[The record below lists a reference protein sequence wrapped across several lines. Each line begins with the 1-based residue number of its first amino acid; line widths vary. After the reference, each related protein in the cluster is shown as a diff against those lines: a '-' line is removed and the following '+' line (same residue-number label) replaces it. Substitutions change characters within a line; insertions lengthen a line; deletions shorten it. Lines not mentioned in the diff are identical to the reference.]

1 VILYLDTSNL
11 VKLYLDEA
19 ESTRIQ
25 QLVANADAVA
35 TSVLAYAE
43 ARAVF
48 ARRRRERLM
57 TAAEYRSVIRQFDED
72 WSGFLVI
79 SLDAEVGSAAG
90 RLADRHD
97 LRGADAVHLAS
108 FQALLARSR
117 DGEVEFSCSDAAL
130 VRAARKLG

>member
-1 VILYLDTSNL
+1 MILYLDTSNL

-19 ESTRIQ
+19 ESARIQ

-57 TAAEYRSVIRQFDED
+57 TPAECRSVIRQFDED
-72 WSGFLVI
+72 WSDFLVI
-79 SLDAEVGSAAG
+79 SLDAEVGGAAG
-90 RLADRHD
+90 HLADRHD

-117 DGEVEFSCSDAAL
+117 DGEVEFSCSDDAL
-130 VRAARKLG
+130 VRAARRLG